1 MLRSILAVLAGS
13 AIWTVLWLGSNAV
26 LAALLPSQI
35 KADKIESVPALLLI
49 LVLSVI
55 FSIIAGY
62 ITARIAK
69 RKEIT
74 HTLVLGVLQLAMGI
88 AAQLANYDA
97 VPLWYHI
104 IFLLL
109 LIPGNVFGG
118 WLIAKRGEASFA

>member
-1 MLRSILAVLAGS
+1 MIRSILAVLAGNIIW
-13 AIWTVLWLGSNAV
+13 AILFLGSNAI
-26 LAALLPSQI
+26 LARLLPAQI
-35 KADKIESVPALLLI
+35 KADKIESVPALLL
-49 LVLSVI
+49 LLALSLI

-88 AAQLANYDA
+88 AAQMANYDA

-104 IFLLL
+104 VFLLL
-109 LIPGNVFGG
+109 LIPGNLFGG
-118 WLIAKRGEASFA
+118 WLIAKRTEPSFA